1 MAMDSIIARP
11 TNKVRVMVEAASGCW
26 ASAVKAVETA
36 RPSPS
41 AGAILPT
48 AIVTPA
54 QIIDTIA
61 IQVMLSMGVL
71 SLRWD
76 GNSCFTVSRGCRDV
90 DGGEDAENVSLHH
103 AGEQTEQEHEVR
115 EDEGRNR
122 QQD

>member
-48 AIVTPA
+48 AMVTPA

-61 IQVMLSMGVL
+61 IQVMLSIGVL
-71 SLRWD
+71 SLPRGVD
-76 GNSCFTVSRGCRDV
+76 SCCTGSRGCRDV
-90 DGGEDAENVSLHH
+90 HSGENAENVSLDY
-103 AGEQTEQEHEVR
+103 AR
-115 EDEGRNR
+115 
-122 QQD
+122 